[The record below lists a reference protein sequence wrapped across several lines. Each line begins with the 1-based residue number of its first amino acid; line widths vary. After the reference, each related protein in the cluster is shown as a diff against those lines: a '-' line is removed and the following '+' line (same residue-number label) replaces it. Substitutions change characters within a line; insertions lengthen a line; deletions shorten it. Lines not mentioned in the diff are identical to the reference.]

1 MKTAILIPICLCLVA
16 ISIRAEITTAQID
29 EVGKELAC
37 LCGDCPRRPLDE
49 CVCGYA
55 RQQHAR
61 IKSLLAEGQ
70 TPQAIVDAYVRD
82 FGKEVLA
89 KPPAEGFNLAAWLMP
104 PAVLLLGFLVVRQ
117 VLRSWSQTKMPA
129 TSAARDV
136 RDDPYLDRLET
147 ELKERET

>member
-1 MKTAILIPICLCLVA
+1 MKTAILIPIWLCLVA
-16 ISIRAEITTAQID
+16 IPIRAEITNAQID

-55 RQQHAR
+55 QQQHAR
-61 IKSLLAEGQ
+61 IKSMLAEGQ
-70 TPQAIVDAYVRD
+70 TPRAIVDAYVRD

-89 KPPAEGFNLAAWLMP
+89 KPPAEGFNLAAWIMP
-104 PAVLLLGFLVVRQ
+104 PAVLLLGFLVVRH

-129 TSAARDV
+129 TPTARSV

>member
-1 MKTAILIPICLCLVA
+1 MKTAILIPICFCLLA
-16 ISIRAEITTAQID
+16 IPIRAEITKAQID
-29 EVGKELAC
+29 EVGEELAC

-55 RQQHAR
+55 QRQHAR
-61 IKSLLAEGQ
+61 IKSMLTSGQ
-70 TPQAIVDAYVRD
+70 TPQAIVDAYVRE

-89 KPPAEGFNLAAWLMP
+89 KPPAEGFNLAAWVMP
-104 PAVLLLGFLVVRQ
+104 PAVLLLGFLVVRR
-117 VLRSWSQTKMPA
+117 VLRSWSKTKVPA
-129 TSAARDV
+129 TPATRSV